1 MVPVAKRSLVVY
13 GRFSFGKGFVGVCEQ
28 PPRLLLAQDSCSP
41 KTLARPRLLLARA
54 GNRGGEGQAPI
65 PYPADRFR
73 CDSHEG
79 SREMLV
85 V

>member
-13 GRFSFGKGFVGVCEQ
+13 GRFCFGKGFVGGANI
-28 PPRLLLAQDSCSP
+28 RQDSCSP
-41 KTLARPRLLLARA
+41 RTLARPGLLLARA
-54 GNRGGEGQAPI
+54 GNRGSEGQAPI

-73 CDSHEG
+73 CDPHEG